1 MEESNTNELLKPYL
15 SSIRTPKAGDKV
27 FKDECAFSFDTPESD
42 TGLYVCLNTFFGYG
56 HEHVER
62 FVNKSGNKVF
72 LHLRKIKK
80 LIPQEKN
87 ELEPEKKIT
96 RLAIGIEGGF
106 QLESAAKYEYEE
118 QNSIAVFP
126 GPKEIPLPDSNLPVE
141 VEISVQG
148 LLAAPS
154 ARHLEELSALES
166 TWDGENRQVSKFA
179 ENLEQLHN
187 GVRVPP
193 QGWQCSKCD
202 KTENLWMNLSDGTV
216 LCGRKFFDGTGGNNH
231 ALEHYQA
238 TGYPLAVKLG
248 TISGDG
254 KADVYSYAE
263 DDMVEDPLLKQ
274 HLAHFGINMEGM
286 KKTDKSMAELEIDL
300 NQRVGE
306 WASIQE
312 SGRSLV
318 PLFGPGY
325 TGLTNLGNSCYL
337 NSVIQ
342 VLFTVPEFQQRYFH
356 DAEVIFNAA
365 DTNAYQDFNVQMSK
379 LAVGILSGRYSLPV
393 DDAENPSQQGIKPS
407 MFKSLIGRGHPEF
420 STKRQQDAVEFLL
433 HLINVTERH
442 IRVHPKSTVS
452 PAESFKFRVEER
464 LQCLASGQVRY
475 TYRPEYTLP
484 VPVPLETASNT
495 EEVRMY
501 NEKKKAAMAAGQP
514 LKSEDVVRPKVTLQ
528 SCLEALVRQEEVQN
542 YYSTAINGKTIV
554 LKTTKLATFP
564 DFLWIQLRKFTLAE
578 DWTPVKLDVAVE
590 IPQVLDLSFMKG
602 SGQQS
607 GETLMVDQYIYCAF
621 IAPPAE
627 PAVDM
632 IIVESLTEMGFP
644 AAACK
649 RAATFTHGKGL
660 EAATQWIMEHMD
672 DPDFLAPLPAA
683 VSGNFKPDEEAVAM
697 LQSMGFSRAQ
707 CIKALQNTD
716 NNVERA
722 ADWIFSHPDEINS
735 DDFAL
740 VETAPVNPPAD
751 VEPTF
756 ADGPPV
762 YELAAFISHMGT
774 STSVG
779 HYVCHIKR
787 DGRWVIYN
795 DEKVAV
801 SENPP
806 FELGYLYLYRRS
818 SVN

>member
-1 MEESNTNELLKPYL
+1 MEDLSINEILKPYL
-15 SSIRTPKAGDKV
+15 SIVRIPKAGDKV
-27 FKDECAFSFDTPESD
+27 FKDECAFSFDTPESE
-42 TGLYVCLNTFFGYG
+42 TGLYVCLNTFSGYG
-56 HEHVER
+56 QDHVDHY
-62 FVNKSGNKVF
+62 VNKTGNKIF
-72 LHLRKIKK
+72 LHLKKIKK
-80 LIPQEKN
+80 LIPQDKN

-106 QLESAAKYEYEE
+106 PMENTPKYEYEE
-118 QNSIAVFP
+118 KNSIAIFP
-126 GPKEIPLPDSNLPVE
+126 GPTKIPLPSPDLPIQLE
-141 VEISVQG
+141 NSVQG
-148 LLAAPS
+148 VLAASS
-154 ARHLEELSALES
+154 ASYLEELSSLES
-166 TWDGENRQVSKFA
+166 TWDGENRVVSKFA
-179 ENLEQLHN
+179 EKLEQLNN
-187 GVRVPP
+187 GVKVPP
-193 QGWQCSKCD
+193 HGWQCSKCD
-202 KTENLWMNLSDGTV
+202 KTENLWLNLSDGTL

-263 DDMVEDPLLKQ
+263 DDMVEDPYLKQ
-274 HLAHFGINMEGM
+274 HLSHFGINMEGM

-312 SGRSLV
+312 TGKSLT

-342 VLFTVPEFQQRYFH
+342 VLFTVPAFQERFFH
-356 DAEVIFNAA
+356 DSQAIFAAA
-365 DTNAYQDFNVQMSK
+365 DTNAFQDFNVQMAK
-379 LAVGILSGRYSLPV
+379 LAVGILSGRYSVPV
-393 DDAENPSQQGIKPS
+393 PDVEIQYQQGIKPS

-442 IRVHPKSTVS
+442 TRVHPKSTVS

-464 LQCLASGQVRY
+464 LQCLSSGKVRY
-475 TYRPEYTLP
+475 THRPEYNLP
-484 VPVPLETASNT
+484 VPVPLETASNM
-495 EEVRMY
+495 EEVRLY
-501 NEKKKAAMAAGQP
+501 NEQKKAAMAAGQQF
-514 LKSEDVVRPKVTLQ
+514 KSDDIVRPKITLQ
-528 SCLEALVRQEEVQN
+528 SCLEALVRPEEVQN
-542 YYSTAINGKTIV
+542 FYSTAISGKTTA
-554 LKTTKLATFP
+554 LKITKLATTP

-578 DWTPVKLDVAVE
+578 DWSPVKLDVAVE
-590 IPQVLDLSFMKG
+590 IPQILDLSFMKA
-602 SGQQS
+602 SGQQPD
-607 GETLMVDQYIYCAF
+607 EILMPDQVTATD
-621 IAPPAE
+621 AAAE
-627 PAVDM
+627 PPFDM
-632 IIVESLTEMGFP
+632 AIVESLTEMGFP
-644 AAACK
+644 LVACK
-649 RAATFTHGKGL
+649 RAATLTHGRGL

-672 DPDFLAPLPAA
+672 DPDFLAPPPSSA
-683 VSGNFKPDEEAVAM
+683 SGTFKPDEEGVAM
-697 LQSMGFSRAQ
+697 LQSMGFSRSQ
-707 CIKALQNTD
+707 CVKALKNTD

-735 DDFAL
+735 DDCTPVVSAST
-740 VETAPVNPPAD
+740 VSAPSAS
-751 VEPTF
+751 EPTF
-756 ADGPPV
+756 TDGPPV

-787 DGRWVIYN
+787 DGRWVIFN

-818 SVN
+818 SMN